1 MSTHRALILTA
12 LLAACSNPE
21 RNFTRDSGRNNPMM
35 DASGDGPAETCEPGR
50 IYCEGVSASYRCT
63 SDGIVT
69 ARTMCTGA
77 ESTCAPGL
85 GCRVCVPDAV
95 RCDPSMPDRTQRCR
109 GDGTGW
115 DNGPVCAGSGAYCAA
130 GVCLDRCSAATQGRS
145 YLGCDYWPVTLPN
158 SGLDPNFY
166 FAVVLSN
173 PQSYDV
179 NAEITGGSLAEP
191 RSITLAPNAIE
202 VVRLP
207 WVVPLVQLNPNCPRL
222 GDRCLAND
230 PARSALQRGGAY
242 HVRTDGP
249 IAAYQF
255 NPLTFQESTR
265 FFSYSNDA
273 SLLLPQGVLT
283 QRYTVITWPNFEGRD
298 FVFGG
303 FASIVA
309 TTGETTNVTVRVAGR
324 VRAGAGVPAMAR
336 GETRTFTLT
345 EGDVLQLVGEG
356 SGDLT
361 GSTIEADH
369 PVAVYVGH
377 DCTNVPFDR
386 VACDHLEEQLLPNE
400 TWGSD
405 YFVSHL
411 RDRGPTQPAT
421 VRILSRADGN
431 AITFDPPVFRDSTL
445 ESGGIMEFQTT
456 QHFRVTGSGPF
467 VVAQFMQGQ
476 GPSLP
481 GQTGA
486 GDPAMVLEVPVQQ
499 FRTRYDFYVPS
510 TYPRNFINIVVPTG
524 AQAFLDDQ
532 PVRGSMEVVGNYT
545 VYTLPIDA
553 GSHRM
558 RSDGT
563 AGFGIKVYG
572 IASYTSYTYP
582 GGMDLQLL
590 TPG

>member
-1 MSTHRALILTA
+1 
-12 LLAACSNPE
+12 
-21 RNFTRDSGRNNPMM
+21 M
-35 DASGDGPAETCEPGR
+35 DASGDVSVEMCEPGR
-50 IYCEGVSASYRCT
+50 VYCEGVSASYRCT

-69 ARTMCTGA
+69 ARTLCTGA
-77 ESTCAPGL
+77 EATCAPGL
-85 GCRVCVPDAV
+85 GCRACVPDTS
-95 RCDPSMPDRTQRCR
+95 RCDPSMPNRTQRCR
-109 GDGTGW
+109 ADGSGW
-115 DNGPVCAGSGAYCAA
+115 DDGPECTGAGAYCAA
-130 GVCLDRCSAATQGRS
+130 GACLDRCTAATEGRS

-158 SGLDPNFY
+158 SGLDPNFF

-173 PQSYDV
+173 PQEYEVTAQVS
-179 NAEITGGSLAEP
+179 GGSLAEA
-191 RSITLAPNAIE
+191 RTVVLAPNAIE

-207 WVVPLVQLNPNCPRL
+207 WVVPLTQLNPNCPRL

-242 HVRTDGP
+242 HVHADGP

-255 NPLTFQESTR
+255 NPLTFQENTR
-265 FFSYSNDA
+265 YFSYSNDA

-283 QRYTVITWPNFEGRD
+283 ERYTVITWPNFEGRD

-303 FASIVA
+303 FVSIAA
-309 TTGETTNVTVRVAGR
+309 TTGESTTVTVRTTGR

-361 GSTIEADH
+361 GTTIEATN
-369 PVAVYVGH
+369 PVAVFVGH

-405 YFVSHL
+405 YLVSHL
-411 RDRGPTQPAT
+411 RDRGTQQPTT
-421 VRILSRADGN
+421 VRILSRVADN
-431 AITFDPPVFRDSTL
+431 ALTFDPPVFRDTTL
-445 ESGGIMEFQTT
+445 QSGGIIEFQTN

-467 VVAQFMQGQ
+467 LVAQFMQGQ
-476 GPSLP
+476 GPSIP

-524 AQAFLDDQ
+524 STAYLDEQ
-532 PVRGSMEVVGNYT
+532 PVRGSMEVIGAFT
-545 VYTLPIDA
+545 VYTLPIEA
-553 GSHRM
+553 GAHRM

-563 AGFGIKVYG
+563 SGFGIKVYG

-582 GGMDLQLL
+582 GGLDLQLL